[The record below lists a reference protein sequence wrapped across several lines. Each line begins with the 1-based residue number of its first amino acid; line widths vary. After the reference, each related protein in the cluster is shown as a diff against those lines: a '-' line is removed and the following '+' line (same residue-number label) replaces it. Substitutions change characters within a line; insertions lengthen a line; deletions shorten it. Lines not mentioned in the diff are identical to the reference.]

1 MTQRAALRVL
11 LVEDDPGDARLVD
24 ILLAEEDRS
33 SSFEVTHAGR
43 LDEALERLEQQAFEV
58 ILLDLS
64 LPDSSGL
71 ETVDRTRTVAPGT
84 PVVVLSG
91 QDDEDVALQ
100 ALQSGAQEYLIKGQG
115 DGDLIARSIRYAIE
129 RRRADEALRQ
139 NEERFRSL
147 VQNASDVI
155 TILDADG
162 TIRYD
167 SPAIEHLLGYEQGER
182 VGRPTFAYIHPEDV
196 ERVRGSLARA
206 LEHPGVRPPLEF
218 RIRHK
223 NGSWRHLEV
232 TRTNLLDDP
241 AVRGV
246 VTNSRDVTERKRLE
260 EQLQQQAFHD
270 RLTGLANRAL
280 FMDRLGHAL
289 TRLSRRDVSVAVLF
303 LDLDNFKVVNDSLG
317 HEAGDGLLVA
327 VAHRMRQLLRSEDTV
342 ARLGGDEFTV
352 LLEDI
357 TNPSLATR
365 VAERLMEAFR
375 SPFTVEGRDL
385 FITASVGIAL
395 SATGNRTP
403 QDVLR
408 DADVAMYR
416 AKAMG
421 RGRYAVFEPSMSA
434 GARERLELENDLRL
448 AIERRELMVCYQP
461 KVGLQSGRI
470 AGVEALVRWEHPTR
484 GLVPPAE
491 FIPVVE
497 ETGLIIPIGD
507 WILGEACR
515 QARDWQEQYPSAP
528 PLVMN
533 VNLSA
538 RQFRQPNLAA
548 EVARVLRETGLNPSS
563 LELEVTESIMLDDA
577 DSANQTLR
585 RLKNL
590 GVRIA
595 IDDFGTGYSSL
606 SYLTRFPVDTLK
618 VDRSF
623 VARMGHE
630 AEVTAIVQAVIT
642 LAKKLG
648 LEVVAEGVERFEQL
662 EQLREME
669 CDLAQG
675 YYFAKPLSSESIQTL
690 LASGV
695 QPWGRHPLRID

>member
-1 MTQRAALRVL
+1 MANTEPIEIL

-43 LDEALERLEQQAFEV
+43 LDEALERLEQQAFDV

-64 LPDSSGL
+64 LADSSGL

-129 RRRADEALRQ
+129 RQRADEELRQ

-147 VQNASDVI
+147 VQKASDVI
-155 TILDADG
+155 TILDSDG

-182 VGRPTFAYIHPEDV
+182 VGRPTFEYVHPEDV
-196 ERVRGSLARA
+196 ERVKVSFGRA

-218 RIRHK
+218 RSRHK

-232 TRTNLLDDP
+232 TRTNLLDD
-241 AVRGV
+241 
-246 VTNSRDVTERKRLE
+246 
-260 EQLQQQAFHD
+260 QLQQQAFHD

-577 DSANQTLR
+577 DSASQTLR

-675 YYFAKPLSSESIQTL
+675 YYFAKPLSRESLQTL

>member
-1 MTQRAALRVL
+1 
-11 LVEDDPGDARLVD
+11 
-24 ILLAEEDRS
+24 
-33 SSFEVTHAGR
+33 
-43 LDEALERLEQQAFEV
+43 
-58 ILLDLS
+58 
-64 LPDSSGL
+64 
-71 ETVDRTRTVAPGT
+71 VDRTRTVAPGT

-129 RRRADEALRQ
+129 RQRADEELRQ

-147 VQNASDVI
+147 VQKASDVI
-155 TILDADG
+155 TILDSDG

-182 VGRPTFAYIHPEDV
+182 VGRPTFEYVHPEDV
-196 ERVRGSLARA
+196 ERVKVSFGRA

-218 RIRHK
+218 RSRHK

-246 VTNSRDVTERKRLE
+246 VANSRDVTERKRLE

-365 VAERLMEAFR
+365 VAERLTEAFR
-375 SPFTVEGRDL
+375 SPFTVEGQEL
-385 FITASVGIAL
+385 FVTASVGIAL
-395 SATGNRTP
+395 SATGKRTP

-434 GARERLELENDLRL
+434 GARTRLELENDLRRAL
-448 AIERRELMVCYQP
+448 ERREFMVCYQP

-484 GLVPPAE
+484 GLVPPPE
-491 FIPVVE
+491 FIPVAE
-497 ETGLIIPIGD
+497 ETGLILPVGD

-528 PLVMN
+528 PLMMN

-548 EVARVLRETGLNPSS
+548 EVARVLRVTGLNPSS

-577 DSANQTLR
+577 DSASQTLR

-642 LAKKLG
+642 LAKTLG
-648 LEVVAEGVERFEQL
+648 LEVVAEGVERVEQL

-675 YYFAKPLSSESIQTL
+675 YYFARPLSSESIQTL